1 MQPMLTMAVRAAK
14 QAGELIAKA
23 AQQLQFVDIEV
34 EAKGIND
41 FVTRVDKNA
50 ERLIIE
56 NLRKAYPIHSFQG
69 EESGFI
75 EGQGVGKDWLWII
88 DPLDGTTNFIHGF
101 PQYAV
106 SIAVQ
111 HKGQTEHA
119 VVYNPITEECFSASR
134 GYGATL
140 NGRRLRV
147 TQRTS
152 LDGALIGTGFPFRP
166 DQHSY
171 LDAYLSAF
179 KAVAMHT
186 AGIRRAGAASL
197 DLAFVAAGR
206 LDGFFELGL
215 SPWDMAA
222 GDLLIREAGGMV
234 CDTAGGHNFL
244 QSGNIV
250 TGNIKVM
257 KALVTTIS
265 PHLPDYMRR

>member
-147 TQRTS
+147 T
-152 LDGALIGTGFPFRP
+152 
-166 DQHSY
+166 
-171 LDAYLSAF
+171 
-179 KAVAMHT
+179 
-186 AGIRRAGAASL
+186 
-197 DLAFVAAGR
+197 
-206 LDGFFELGL
+206 LGL

-244 QSGNIV
+244 KSGNIV